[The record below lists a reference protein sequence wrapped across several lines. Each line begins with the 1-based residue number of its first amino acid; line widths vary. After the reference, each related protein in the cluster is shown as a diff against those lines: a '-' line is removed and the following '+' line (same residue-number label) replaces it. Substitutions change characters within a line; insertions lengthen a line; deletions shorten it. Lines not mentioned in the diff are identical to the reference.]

1 MENESAL
8 KVLEHKLNDYAYGY
22 EDFKVPFEL
31 MVNITLSE
39 YRALVKSDAV
49 SRAEIERHKKD
60 AETYKEIAD
69 KLNKEN
75 VLLKGQLQA
84 TVKDNNEIKCEVI
97 EEALD
102 LVNVVVT
109 QLKSENNEVDWGFT
123 GGAAVAFT
131 RVRKALR
138 AKKEEYKNEQLN
150 NI

>member
-8 KVLEHKLNDYAYGY
+8 KVLEYKLNDYAFGY

-49 SRAEIERHKKD
+49 ARAEIERLK
-60 AETYKEIAD
+60 AEVEKFKSTAD

-84 TVKDNNEIKCEVI
+84 ITKDELAIKNKVLDEVRENVIRDNEIFKVEHNETEDVVTVKDFLFTLKKMKEGYQIEQVI
-97 EEALD
+97 G
-102 LVNVVVT
+102 N
-109 QLKSENNEVDWGFT
+109 
-123 GGAAVAFT
+123 
-131 RVRKALR
+131 
-138 AKKEEYKNEQLN
+138 
-150 NI
+150 